1 MPVVGSGEL
10 HSGAGPAGR
19 AAGPRTR
26 ERMTDPRAAPSV
38 TAAGHDGV
46 PSGPWHG
53 HMPALDGLRGL
64 AVLLVMLLHFQLD
77 EPDTALGRVY
87 LSVVESGWAGV
98 DLFFVLS
105 GFLITGILYDSR
117 EREGYFRSFYAR
129 RALRIFPLYFGF
141 LALRFFVAPEL
152 LRLEWAELDNPPA
165 QQAWAWLYLTNLQIV
180 LFGPGSEAPFTGH
193 FWSLAI
199 EEQFYLAWP
208 AVVLLLPR
216 RRLMAAC
223 ALMVAAAPLLRAVFV
238 YGFGASFWAYYFTPS
253 RMDALAMGALVALA
267 LRTPG
272 GLERMLR
279 WRLPVL
285 AATGAALAA
294 LYLWRGLGSKDAVVL
309 TAGMSVVGV
318 FFAAL
323 IVTTVAA
330 APHTPVHRAFVH
342 PVLLFFGRYSYSLYV
357 FHLAVDEVLQR
368 TVFRGLGPV
377 RAGPVLVPAQLLF
390 LLAGVSITIALSVAS
405 WHLYEK
411 HFLRLKDRF
420 VPGRPRERGAAPARL
435 PAGAP
440 GLVAGD

>member
-1 MPVVGSGEL
+1 MPQPSPG
-10 HSGAGPAGR
+10 GA
-19 AAGPRTR
+19 
-26 ERMTDPRAAPSV
+26 AAPP
-38 TAAGHDGV
+38 
-46 PSGPWHG
+46 PSADASAWRG

-77 EPDTALGRVY
+77 TPDTALGRAY

-105 GFLITGILYDSR
+105 GFLITGILYDNR
-117 EREGYFRSFYAR
+117 GREGYFLNFYAR
-129 RALRIFPLYFGF
+129 RVLRIFPLYFGF
-141 LALRFFVAPEL
+141 LALRFWVVPEL
-152 LRLEWAELDNPPA
+152 VRLDWVELHTPPA

-199 EEQFYLAWP
+199 EEQFYLLWP

-223 ALMVAAAPLLRAVFV
+223 CVLVVAAPLVRAVFV

-267 LRTPG
+267 VRTPG
-272 GLERMLR
+272 GLPLLLR
-279 WRLPVL
+279 WRTPVL
-285 AATGAALAA
+285 VASGAALTA
-294 LYLWRGLGSKDAVVL
+294 LYAWRGLGSRDAVVL
-309 TAGMSVVGV
+309 TAGISVVGV

-330 APHTPVHRAFVH
+330 PSGSPLHRAFVH
-342 PVLLFFGRYSYSLYV
+342 PGLLFFGRYSYSLYV

-368 TVFRGLGPV
+368 TVFRMPGRV
-377 RAGPVLVPAQLLF
+377 RVGPVLVPAQLLF
-390 LLAGVSITIALSVAS
+390 LVSGVAITIVLSVAS

-411 HFLRLKDRF
+411 HFLKLKDRF
-420 VPGRPRERGAAPARL
+420 GYGRVRERRPTPARL
-435 PAGAP
+435 PAGAVR
-440 GLVAGD
+440 LAAGDR